1 MVDGLESVRGLDGST
16 AQLTFD
22 TWKGWFEQWLMA
34 LLPQLSSLQLS
45 PINAYEL
52 SLMLTDDTGIQ
63 QLNQT
68 YRHQDKPTD
77 VLAFAAL
84 ETALPGHQDIY
95 QQMPLNLGDIVISVD
110 TAVRQAAEQ
119 GHPVKQELTWLA
131 SHGLLHLLGWDHPD
145 ESSLQGMLAEQTT
158 LLMLIS

>member
-1 MVDGLESVRGLDGST
+1 MVDGLETVQSLDRST
-16 AQLTFD
+16 AQITLEVWQD
-22 TWKGWFEQWLMA
+22 WFKRWLAA
-34 LLPQLSSLQLS
+34 LSPQLS

-52 SLMLTDDTGIQ
+52 SLVLIDDAGIQ

-95 QQMPLNLGDIVISVD
+95 QQMPLNLGDIIISVD
-110 TAVRQAAEQ
+110 TAVRQASEQ
-119 GHPVKQELTWLA
+119 GHSVKQELTWLA

-145 ESSLQGMLAEQTT
+145 EASLQGMLAEQTT